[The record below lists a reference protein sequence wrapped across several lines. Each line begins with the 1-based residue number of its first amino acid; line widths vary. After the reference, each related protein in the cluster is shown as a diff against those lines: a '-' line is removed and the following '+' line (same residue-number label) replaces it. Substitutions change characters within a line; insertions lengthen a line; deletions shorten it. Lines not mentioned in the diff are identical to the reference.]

1 MNMVIVIKVPHTQ
14 ERLPRELYP
23 HCKIILIQV
32 QQNTWPVNSGMTSV
46 FFKLIGFQ
54 QAFIV

>member
-23 HCKIILIQV
+23 HCKIILIQ
-32 QQNTWPVNSGMTSV
+32 QSTRPVNSGMTSV